1 MAGRNGEAFNE
12 QHGKR
17 RLRRKTSS
25 PVSRLGTR
33 RDGEKWRNVITGRR
47 GERRFRCG
55 TGKVLPHK
63 SGRAV
68 VGRKSKAYNQT
79 VRREALLP
87 QPGKMLLPELER
99 AVTGRN
105 DEVYKRRARKKVLLP

>member
-1 MAGRNGEAFNE
+1 M
-12 QHGKR
+12 
-17 RLRRKTSS
+17 
-25 PVSRLGTR
+25 
-33 RDGEKWRNVITGRR
+33 
-47 GERRFRCG
+47 
-55 TGKVLPHK
+55 
-63 SGRAV
+63 